1 LSKNFKVYGAVVLSM
16 VFWSFSFIWFKKANE
31 TFPPITI
38 VFIRLVFSTI
48 LLTTFLIITKNFMKI
63 RKQDR
68 KLFLML
74 ALFEPFFYF
83 LGESFGLTYVSATV
97 CSVLIST
104 IPVFATIGA
113 WLIFKERLKVI
124 NYAGIIL
131 SFIGVLVFILNS
143 DGSLS
148 FNIKG
153 LGLLLLAVFSAVGY
167 NLTLSRL
174 VGNYTPVYIVNVQN
188 VIGSVLFLPVFIILD
203 FRHFIHT
210 PFTFNMF
217 RPILELAVFASCGA
231 FILFAYSVK
240 NMGITRA
247 NVFSNCIPVFT
258 AIFSFIILGEKLTAQ
273 NITGMV
279 IVLAGLFMSQINGGK
294 KIIDDALLLT
304 GKTA

>member
-1 LSKNFKVYGAVVLSM
+1 MLAM
-16 VFWSFSFIWFKKANE
+16 IFWSFSFIWFKEANL
-31 TFPPITI
+31 TFYALTI

-48 LLTTFLIITKNFMKI
+48 LLTAYLVFTRNFMKI
-63 RKQDR
+63 QKADR

-97 CSVLIST
+97 CSVFIST
-104 IPVFATIGA
+104 IPVVATIGA
-113 WLIFKERLKVI
+113 WLIFRERLKFI
-124 NYAGIIL
+124 NYAGIVL
-131 SFIGVLVFILNS
+131 SFIGVLVFILNR
-143 DGSLS
+143 DGTIS

-153 LGLLLLAVFSAVGY
+153 LGFLCLAVISAVGY

-174 VGNYTPVYIVNVQN
+174 VGNYSPVYIVNVQN
-188 VIGSVLFLPVFIILD
+188 VIGAVLFLPLFLILD
-203 FRHFIHT
+203 LSHFMST

-231 FILFAYSVK
+231 FILFAYSVR

-247 NVFSNCIPVFT
+247 NVFSNIIPVFT
-258 AIFSFIILGEKLTAQ
+258 ALFSFMILGEKLTLQ
-273 NITGMV
+273 NIAGMAIV
-279 IVLAGLFMSQINGGK
+279 IAGLFMSQINGGK
-294 KIIDDALLLT
+294 KLIDEALVLT